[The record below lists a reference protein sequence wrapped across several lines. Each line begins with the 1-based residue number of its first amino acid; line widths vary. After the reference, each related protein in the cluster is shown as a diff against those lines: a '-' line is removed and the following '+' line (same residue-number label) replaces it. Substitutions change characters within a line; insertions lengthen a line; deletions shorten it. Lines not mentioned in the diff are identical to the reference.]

1 MLQQALFLAVEV
13 RLGPVPKMRL
23 TLAVPY
29 VAISAKSPLTI
40 LGEALSPSMRRAS
53 VSDVL
58 VICRAFVPDD
68 LCASIQHTT
77 ETDFRDFSS
86 RQTTIFLA
94 SKSQVSQEAR
104 TQLVAR
110 RVNGS
115 IPIKAGEHTRPNF

>member
-40 LGEALSPSMRRAS
+40 LGEALSPSMRRAN

-77 ETDFRDFSS
+77 ETDFKDFSS
-86 RQTTIFLA
+86 RQTTIFFGIEIA
-94 SKSQVSQEAR
+94 SISRSSNTIGR
-104 TQLVAR
+104 
-110 RVNGS
+110 S
-115 IPIKAGEHTRPNF
+115 AGQRFDSH